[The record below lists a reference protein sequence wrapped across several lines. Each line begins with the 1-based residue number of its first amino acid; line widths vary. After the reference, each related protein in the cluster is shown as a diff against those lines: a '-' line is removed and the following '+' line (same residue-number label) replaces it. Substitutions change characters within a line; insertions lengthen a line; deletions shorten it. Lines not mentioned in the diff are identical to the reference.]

1 MVLDIFN
8 FHLQHAVIKSHMFL
22 FVTSSMFKTSWQLVL
37 SVFGQADLEK
47 LESHTSFTTD
57 VVATFYVIFLVLS
70 VIMLINM
77 LVALLNYTYDNVKV
91 G

>member
-1 MVLDIFN
+1 MVLDTFN
-8 FHLQHAVIKSHMFL
+8 FYLRHAIIKSHMFL
-22 FVTSSMFKTSWQLVL
+22 LITSSLFKTSWQLVL

-47 LESHTSFTTD
+47 LESHTSFSTD
-57 VVATFYVIFLVLS
+57 VVAVFYVIFLVLS

-77 LVALLNYTYDNVKV
+77 LVALLNYTYDSVKV